1 MKKKLIPISI
11 IIASILSTGCSTK
24 KCVGEDA
31 HKGLYNALT
40 CNYEDNIQKLE
51 VHLNEKTIKRNK
63 LFHNY
68 QRLIA
73 QTTNKQERIHQL
85 EQEILTIDQ
94 SINSIE
100 SLFRNLKGSKV
111 NALSIL
117 KFKSKLKQL
126 NMDILNKS
134 TFFDIDDA
142 LFTNK
147 KLLVSSD
154 KQLYAQAYNSNSLKD
169 KKYAM
174 AYNKDLLKDKKY
186 AQAYNKDLLKDK
198 KYAQA
203 YNKDLLK
210 DKKYAQAYSKDPNKT
225 FANAYKKDI
234 EQDKKLRL
242 SLSTQIKNISN
253 SLSSSTLVASEKA
266 INNLIEKIKS
276 YSNSLKKS

>member
-1 MKKKLIPISI
+1 METKSTLVYI
-11 IIASILSTGCSTK
+11 IMASILSTGCSNK
-24 KCVGEDA
+24 KCIGEDA
-31 HKGLYNALT
+31 HEGLYNALT
-40 CNYEDNIQKLE
+40 CNYDDNIQKLE
-51 VHLNEKTIKRNK
+51 VNLNEKAIKRNQ

-73 QTTNKQERIHQL
+73 QTTNKQERIDQV

-100 SLFRNLKGSKV
+100 SLFKNLKASNV

-147 KLLVSSD
+147 KLIVSSD
-154 KQLYAQAYNSNSLKD
+154 KQVYAQAYNSNSLKD

-203 YNKDLLK
+203 YIKE
-210 DKKYAQAYSKDPNKT
+210 PNKT
-225 FANAYKKDI
+225 FARAYKKDI

-242 SLSTQIKNISN
+242 SLSTQIKNISR

-266 INNLIEKIKS
+266 INNLIENIKS